1 MTVNKLILLPA
12 VAALLVATSHAQAG
26 EHRAGNT
33 AMGATAGL
41 LVGGPVGAVAGGVIG
56 YTSGE
61 HIARGMGL
69 KRHHRYRRTADGR
82 RVRVY

>member
-1 MTVNKLILLPA
+1 MINRLVLISA
-12 VAALLVATSHAQAG
+12 FAALLVATAPAQAR
-26 EHRAGNT
+26 ERRAGNT
-33 AMGATAGL
+33 ALGATAGL

-61 HIARGMGL
+61 RIARGMGL
-69 KRHHRYRRTADGR
+69 KRHHRYRTTADGR